1 MVAKRK
7 MNQRLPVEVF
17 DRLMQLQESQKLS
30 MGDLISDALDAL
42 EREIYLPETLLERV
56 ENLEVQLV
64 LMMKK
69 LELLEEKIPSADKIR
84 YFFQVL
90 EKQLIAHDQA
100 EIARFKRVAGPHV
113 FD

>member
-1 MVAKRK
+1 MAKG
-7 MNQRLPVEVF
+7 RLNH
-17 DRLMQLQESQKLS
+17 RLHPDLIERLAQLRASEKIP

-69 LELLEEKIPSADKIR
+69 LELLEEKIPSADKIK